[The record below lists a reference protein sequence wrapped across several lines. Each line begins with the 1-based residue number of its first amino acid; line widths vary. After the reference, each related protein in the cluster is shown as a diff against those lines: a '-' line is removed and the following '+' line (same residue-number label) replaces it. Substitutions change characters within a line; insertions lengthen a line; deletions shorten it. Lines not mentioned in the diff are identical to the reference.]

1 MKFSQPGYK
10 LIIATMK
17 PKQLK
22 DVIELKNE
30 IIMEQSKRIKRLE
43 EKMTEIRQKYFRLK
57 YSDEMLGLSQQKFQ
71 A

>member
-1 MKFSQPGYK
+1 MKFSQLGYK